1 MHETAGD
8 MRKGDVMKCFRY
20 LFTGVCTGVIVVLL
34 VPVAVCGI
42 CAYGVWRLLN
52 MVTGGNRV
60 PRRKMIKQNL

>member
-52 MVTGGNRV
+52 MVTGGNKES
-60 PRRKMIKQNL
+60 RRKMIKQNL

>member
-1 MHETAGD
+1 

-52 MVTGGNRV
+52 MVTGGNKV
-60 PRRKMIKQNL
+60 PRRKMINQDL